1 MLKTLRRIIQEVN
14 AAQDLPEALDIVVHE
29 VNEAMGTEA
38 CCVYLVDEEGGENT
52 LVATEGLNKALVG
65 KVRLKLGEG
74 LIGLVG
80 ERAEPINIDNASS
93 HPKYVRFPGLGE
105 ESLNAFLGVPII
117 HQRQVLGVLVVFQRE
132 SRCFDEA
139 EEAFLV
145 TLSAQLAGTIAH
157 AVAVGAIQDFNRS
170 HGAPLREVIL
180 SGITGAPG
188 VAIGTAVVVYPLA
201 DLNAVPERRIE
212 IEEIDAEIETLK
224 SALQN
229 ARDSIAHLG
238 GNIASAGLP
247 DEERALFDVY
257 LRILN
262 SESLVTEI
270 IQEIRNGQW
279 AQGALKRVT
288 EQHIARFEA
297 MDDPYLQERAA
308 DFKDLAERVLF
319 HLQAREGGRAPSFP
333 EKTIL
338 VGEDVTP
345 ASLAEVPEG
354 RLAGVVSARGS
365 TNSHVSIL
373 ARALGVP
380 TVLGVSGIKV
390 PQLEG
395 EELIVDGY
403 YGQVYRSPSQTL
415 RHEFMALMREEQEFD
430 KELEALRDLPGKTL
444 DSYSIGLYVNTG
456 LAPDVGI
463 ALSIGAEGVGLYRTE
478 VPFMTRD
485 RFPSEEEQRVIYRQL
500 LQAFS
505 PRPVIMRTLDVGGDK
520 DLPYF
525 PVAEDNPFL
534 GWRGI
539 RVTLD
544 HPEILLVQI
553 RAMLQASVG
562 LDNLQIMFPM
572 VTTVSEVEESLRLL
586 KQAYEETIMEGFA
599 VRMPRIGVMVEV
611 PSAVYQA
618 QVIAKRVDFL
628 SVGSN
633 DLTQYLLA
641 VDRNNARVAGL
652 YDSLHPAVLRALMQV
667 VAGAHREGKTVSI
680 CGEMA
685 GDPAAVILLLAIGFE
700 TLSMNATRLLRIKWV
715 IRKFTLKRAK
725 QLLEEVLTM
734 DDAIEIRNH
743 MELALEEA
751 GLGGLMRAG
760 R

>member
-1 MLKTLRRIIQEVN
+1 MLKTLRRIVQEVN
-14 AAQDLPEALDIVVHE
+14 SAQDLPEALGIVVHE

-38 CCVYLVDEEGGENT
+38 CSVYLVDEERGENT
-52 LVATEGLNKALVG
+52 LVATEGLNKDLVG

-80 ERAEPINIDNASS
+80 ERAEPINIDNAAG
-93 HPKYVRFPGLGE
+93 HPRYVRFPGLGE
-105 ESLNAFLGVPII
+105 ESLRAFLGVPII
-117 HQRQVLGVLVVFQRE
+117 HQRQVLGVLMVLQRE
-132 SRCFDEA
+132 SRCFDES

-170 HGAPLREVIL
+170 HGAPLRDVVL
-180 SGITGAPG
+180 SGISGAPG

-201 DLNAVPERRIE
+201 DLTAVPDRRIE
-212 IEEIDAEIETLK
+212 IEEIDAEIALFQ
-224 SALQN
+224 SAMEN
-229 ARDSIAHLG
+229 ARDTISRLG
-238 GNIASAGLP
+238 NNIAAAGLP
-247 DEERALFDVY
+247 EEERALFDVY

-262 SESLVTEI
+262 SESLVNEI
-270 IQEIRNGQW
+270 VHEIRNGQW
-279 AQGALKRVT
+279 AQGALRRVT
-288 EQHIARFEA
+288 EQHIARFEM
-297 MDDPYLQERAA
+297 MDDAYMQERAA

-319 HLQAREGGRAPSFP
+319 HLQSREGMTPSFP
-333 EKTIL
+333 ERTIL
-338 VGEDVTP
+338 VGEEVTP
-345 ASLAEVPEG
+345 AALAEVPEG
-354 RLAGVVSARGS
+354 RLTGVVSSRGS
-365 TNSHVSIL
+365 TNSHVAIL

-403 YGQVYRSPSQTL
+403 YGQVYRSPSIAL
-415 RHEFMALMREEQEFD
+415 RQEFMALMREEQEFD
-430 KELEALRDLPGKTL
+430 RELEALRDLPGKTL
-444 DSYSIGLYVNTG
+444 DSYTIGLYVNTG
-456 LAPDVGI
+456 LAPDVGN
-463 ALSIGAEGVGLYRTE
+463 ALSVGAEGVGLYRTE

-485 RFPSEEEQRVIYRQL
+485 RFPGEEEQRVIYRQL
-500 LQAFS
+500 LQAFT
-505 PRPVIMRTLDVGGDK
+505 PRPVTMRTLDVGGDK

-525 PVAEDNPFL
+525 PVDEDNPFL

-544 HPEILLVQI
+544 HPEIMLVQM

-572 VTTVSEVEESLRLL
+572 ITTVSEVEESLRLL
-586 KQAYEETIMEGFA
+586 KQSYEETVAEGFA
-599 VRMPRIGVMVEV
+599 VKMPRIGVMVEV

-618 QVIAKRVDFL
+618 QIIAKRVDFL

-667 VAGAHREGKTVSI
+667 VAGAHREGKQVSI

-685 GDPAAVILLLAIGFE
+685 GDPAAVILLLAIGFD